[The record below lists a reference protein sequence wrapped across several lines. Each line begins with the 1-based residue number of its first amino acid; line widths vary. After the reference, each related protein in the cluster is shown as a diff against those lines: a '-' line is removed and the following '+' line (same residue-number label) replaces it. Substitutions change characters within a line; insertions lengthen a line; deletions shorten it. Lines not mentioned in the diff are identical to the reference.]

1 MLPLCGITKEDY
13 QRPGRC
19 RNIPSVINKMIHNAA
34 HGATFYD
41 SFISSCFIGLFAVK
55 SGGKWTHTHKHT
67 YVLTKHR
74 YVCGFVTVGYR
85 LFVIDFIGSH
95 VALINTITTKSSF
108 MGS

>member
-1 MLPLCGITKEDY
+1 M
-13 QRPGRC
+13 
-19 RNIPSVINKMIHNAA
+19 INKMIHNAA